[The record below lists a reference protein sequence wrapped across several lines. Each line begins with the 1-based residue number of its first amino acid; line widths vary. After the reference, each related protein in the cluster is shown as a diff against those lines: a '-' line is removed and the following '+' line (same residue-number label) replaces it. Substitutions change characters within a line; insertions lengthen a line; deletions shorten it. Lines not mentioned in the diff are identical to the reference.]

1 MPKDK
6 GEAKPVMEERLSIKA
21 ELLDEVL
28 KDYRGPQDFEV
39 IFQRFKKAVV
49 ERALGAELTR
59 HLGYDKGEEKPEHQT
74 NHRNG
79 SSGKRILTDQGSLEI
94 EVPRDRDSSFE
105 PQLIKKGERRFSGF
119 DDKIIAMYARGMT
132 VREIQGYLEG
142 MYGVVVSPDLR
153 RIFSVLLNPM
163 VGQRHWLIY
172 ATYPHHNP
180 T

>member
-1 MPKDK
+1 M
-6 GEAKPVMEERLSIKA
+6 
-21 ELLDEVL
+21 
-28 KDYRGPQDFEV
+28 
-39 IFQRFKKAVV
+39 
-49 ERALGAELTR
+49 
-59 HLGYDKGEEKPEHQT
+59 
-74 NHRNG
+74 
-79 SSGKRILTDQGSLEI
+79 TDQGSLEI